1 MVSSPLCKT
10 VTSTNHDPHPT
21 KLSRTLPPFSATI
34 SHYRFRS
41 PISNHLSSPPDGA
54 LCHGMFLQ
62 GASWDLQGVCLERSK
77 PKEMF
82 VVMPVVLCK
91 SVFTDKVETNGVW
104 YCPVY
109 KTEMRGPTYVFEAQL
124 KSKSPGSRWV
134 LAGVAMILDI
144 V

>member
-1 MVSSPLCKT
+1 MIFVRTRFICPIVVNTVFRHRPSPFPTTVFNHCSPLPIPT
-10 VTSTNHDPHPT
+10 TSLHV
-21 KLSRTLPPFSATI
+21 LRQ
-34 SHYRFRS
+34 
-41 PISNHLSSPPDGA
+41 DGA

>member
-1 MVSSPLCKT
+1 MIPTPPNCLAHYQCFPTPFYAT
-10 VTSTNHDPHPT
+10 VFRYH
-21 KLSRTLPPFSATI
+21 LTLPF
-34 SHYRFRS
+34 
-41 PISNHLSSPPDGA
+41 PITYFQTTSRLRQDGA